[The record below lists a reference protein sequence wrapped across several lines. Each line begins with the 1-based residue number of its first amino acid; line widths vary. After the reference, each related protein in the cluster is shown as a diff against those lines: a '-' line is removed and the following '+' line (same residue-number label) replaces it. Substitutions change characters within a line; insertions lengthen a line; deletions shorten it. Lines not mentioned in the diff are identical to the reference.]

1 MNNKYINDALIGN
14 GKMLASFSKQGEL
27 LRIAYPTIDYKQ
39 NIDFFHVGIKINDS
53 AIIYLHDDIN
63 NHYEQSYIENTNI
76 LTTNIENTYFN
87 INIKQIDFVTIKK
100 DILMKQYIFKNNNTI
115 DMDINF
121 LIHSEFISS
130 TNNQVSARI
139 FNDAL
144 LQYDYENTFAIFS
157 NEIISTKQ
165 LHNTKDNIRRGE
177 IYGKDYIGITKDS
190 SISYNLGTLKPGE
203 EKKICIYIYAKEN
216 DKSNSFE
223 DIANEIDKLKK
234 IDIEK
239 EYNDV
244 KKYWEA
250 YVEKYYSLKRKDYNE
265 KVYKIYKRTI
275 LLFPL
280 LTNKETGGV
289 IAGMEIDEK
298 KEMCGGYRIL
308 LDKRCKL
315 YSKSNRFIR
324 YAYRSREVL

>member
-1 MNNKYINDALIGN
+1 MDNKYINDALIGN
-14 GKMLASFSKQGEL
+14 GKMLASYSKRGEL
-27 LRIAYPTIDYKQ
+27 LRIAYPTVDYKQ
-39 NIDFFHVGIKINDS
+39 NINFFHVGIKVNDS
-53 AIIYLHDDIN
+53 DIIYLHDDIN
-63 NHYEQSYIENTNI
+63 NGYKQNYIENTNI
-76 LTTNIENTYFN
+76 LSTDIENTYFN
-87 INIKQIDFVTIKK
+87 LNIKQIDFVTIKK
-100 DILMKQYIFKNNNTI
+100 DVLIKQYTFKNNNTI
-115 DMDINF
+115 DMDINL

-130 TNNQVSARI
+130 INNQVSARI

-144 LQYDYENTFAIFS
+144 LQYDFENTFAIFS

-165 LHNTKDNIRRGE
+165 LHNSKDNIRSGKV
-177 IYGKDYIGITKDS
+177 YGKDYIGMTKDS
-190 SISYNLGTLKPGE
+190 SISYNLGNLKPGE
-203 EKKICIYIYAKEN
+203 EKKICIYIFAKEN
-216 DKSNSFE
+216 DRSNSFE

-239 EYNDV
+239 EYNNV
-244 KKYWEA
+244 KKYWEK

-280 LTNKETGGV
+280 LTNRETGGI

-308 LDKRCKL
+308 LDKRCKFH
-315 YSKSNRFIR
+315 SKSYRFIR
-324 YAYRSREVL
+324 YAYTSREVL